1 MDGAMRVG
9 KGEEGEED
17 RKNRGRGEDEEE
29 EDEDSRDEGA
39 RTSAHANRTHAESHR
54 IRAFLGK
61 MSRFMLVK
69 MAPDRSAG
77 GLGSR
82 NSRKG
87 RPRGRAAKSLLWN
100 ERGRSRRRRRK
111 REEKGNKGAGRGSG
125 KREKERNGK
134 RKERKKKKKK
144 KIRLS

>member
-1 MDGAMRVG
+1 MSWEGGKKGIEARSGWCYESGKVG
-9 KGEEGEED
+9 RKGKED

-82 NSRKG
+82 NSRK
-87 RPRGRAAKSLLWN
+87 RAATWA
-100 ERGRSRRRRRK
+100 
-111 REEKGNKGAGRGSG
+111 AGQ
-125 KREKERNGK
+125 EPPLE
-134 RKERKKKKKK
+134 
-144 KIRLS
+144 